1 MDPLINVPERVQNRT
16 QTQSSPY
23 PHWLDI
29 SSGGVGLTALSNG
42 QITIWD
48 IENGKSLLN

>member
-1 MDPLINVPERVQNRT
+1 MDPLINVPERVQNRP
-16 QTQSSPY
+16 QTQLSAY